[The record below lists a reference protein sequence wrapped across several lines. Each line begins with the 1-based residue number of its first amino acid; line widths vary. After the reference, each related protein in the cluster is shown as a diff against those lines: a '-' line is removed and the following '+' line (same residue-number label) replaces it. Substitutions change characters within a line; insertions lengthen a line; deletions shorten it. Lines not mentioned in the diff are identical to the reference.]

1 MCTPHLVLGGSG
13 PGDINRFLLILLLAR
28 MAVNTWLKQNLS
40 WCRWRQQQ
48 HRCYPAAHTFL
59 KLIPLDI
66 LSKPSKACNFSDKIK
81 KHLMLAGKTPKY
93 SCQDRTSAVTRHIGV
108 TSAVLP
114 GNGGVSKK
122 KKNLVYKKHYNLK
135 HLNLLRALTPL
146 HCRSH
151 RDKCFWNFMSS
162 LYVILFCNF
171 VCNHLM

>member
-66 LSKPSKACNFSDKIK
+66 LSKPSKACNFSEKIETHPVLVRK
-81 KHLMLAGKTPKY
+81 KPKTSHPYWVYIFMTWAVPSQSSVCQLEKEIGIIVDLTISDLIFYRNVHILQTWDYLKMLKIMV
-93 SCQDRTSAVTRHIGV
+93 R
-108 TSAVLP
+108 
-114 GNGGVSKK
+114 
-122 KKNLVYKKHYNLK
+122 
-135 HLNLLRALTPL
+135 
-146 HCRSH
+146 
-151 RDKCFWNFMSS
+151 
-162 LYVILFCNF
+162 
-171 VCNHLM
+171 